1 MDKIY
6 YINLIKFACKE
17 MEDSETNCKKIYDDT
32 MNMFNYFESIS
43 KLNGEIIKDKDYYVR
58 AYNFLLERY
67 VKEVLKPDSEP
78 EAIKEDL
85 KERIENKFDKIYLG
99 EEKTK

>member
-1 MDKIY
+1 
-6 YINLIKFACKE
+6 
-17 MEDSETNCKKIYDDT
+17 

-67 VKEVLKPDSEP
+67 VKEVLKTDSEP